1 MQDDPLLPL
10 KKRFAERCGSDLAR
24 LRQLSPHAIEDIP
37 QIISLA
43 HGLAGAGGTF
53 GFPAVSDR
61 ASALEDLLGLEAAE
75 RQDVSDAYDD
85 LCEELAKTR
94 HPAD

>member
-1 MQDDPLLPL
+1 MLRL

-24 LRQLSPHAIEDIP
+24 LRELNPHAAEDIP
-37 QIISLA
+37 QIIVLA

-53 GFPAVSDR
+53 GFPAISDR
-61 ASALEDLLGLEAAE
+61 ASALEDLLGQTANE
-75 RQDVSDAYDD
+75 REDVSGAYDD
-85 LCEELAKTR
+85 LCEELSKTR